1 METLKSWVFS
11 ILVLAVLG
19 GLGYFAFTSMES
31 GAEHAKNEKISMLE
45 DENETLKKE
54 VEDLTKELEKYKPAE
69 VAKVPEVV
77 KEEPKIEE
85 PQEPAVYK
93 HQSLINE
100 LQKLINDK
108 VNMKLGS
115 KGTRVGTVQKFLNI
129 YNNTNNKV
137 DNAYGESMK
146 KAVLAFQKAEGLTAD
161 GNAGPST
168 YQKMIE
174 WLKKQG

>member
-11 ILVLAVLG
+11 ILILAVLG

-54 VEDLTKELEKYKPAE
+54 VEDLTKELEKYRPAE
-69 VAKVPEVV
+69 VVKVPEVTT
-77 KEEPKIEE
+77 EEPVAEA
-85 PQEPAVYK
+85 PQEPSVYK
-93 HQSLINE
+93 NQALINE
-100 LQKLINDK
+100 LQKLITDN

-129 YNNTNNKV
+129 YNNTNNKI

-146 KAVLAFQKAEGLTAD
+146 KAVLAFQKKEGLTAD
-161 GNAGPST
+161 GNANPAT
-168 YQKMIE
+168 YQKMID